1 MFAATSTEFA
11 PWHVVDSNVK
21 RRARLNVISH
31 LLQQIPYRS
40 PRRESV
46 VLPDREKR
54 HGYRE
59 PDHSD
64 LYIPAKY

>member
-11 PWHVVDSNVK
+11 RWHIANANDK

-31 LLQQIPYRS
+31 LLDQIPYDS
-40 PRRESV
+40 PPRKRV
-46 VLPDREKR
+46 VLPARDKAL
-54 HGYRE
+54 GYRE
-59 PDHSD
+59 PDHSR